1 MTLLLLFFL
10 NLCSATIYER
20 VTDLPTQDFDY
31 IIVGGGTAG
40 NVLANR
46 LTERRDISVLVL
58 EAGRSTADILTSQ
71 VPFFCAPPT
80 PATSLD
86 WNFTT
91 VPQPGLNGRAISYL
105 RGFGLGGCSATNIMT
120 YTRGSSQDYDRYA
133 SLSGDEGWTWD
144 KMQSYFRRNE
154 RFVASADDHNTT
166 GQYDPAVHGFEGI
179 TSVSVA
185 EYPSVLDARII
196 QATRELSH
204 EFPFNVD
211 YNSGYH
217 LGIGWHQ
224 KTIGNGTRSSSEMSY
239 LGPEYIDRVN
249 LYVLVDS
256 HVTRIL
262 VANDSTVMDE
272 DMMPYFDRIEFTQ
285 DAGKT
290 MHTISACK
298 EIILSAGV
306 IGTPHI
312 LLNSGVGHADELA
325 LLDIT
330 PTVHLP
336 DVGKNLSDQM
346 SMMLTWIVNDSQM
359 IECLYWKNETLR
371 EEVLAEWQLNRTG
384 FLANPP
390 SNHLGF
396 FRLEDELMVVD
407 PCAGNE
413 TGHYELIFSGG
424 MDVIPVPETGSYFTA
439 LINTLCPL
447 SRGNVTINSTNPLSP
462 PVINPNTLSHEQDLV
477 SMKHAIRGAQR
488 FAAAPV
494 WADYILELYTDL
506 GNLEESIRAQARPA
520 GHSVGTA
527 SMSPPNAHWGVV
539 DPDLKLKR
547 AKGVRVVDASVLPYV
562 PAGHPQAAVYAI
574 AERAADLIKGGKS
587 A

>member
-1 MTLLLLFFL
+1 MISLLLLFL
-10 NLCSATIYER
+10 PLCSAAIYER
-20 VTDLPTQDFDY
+20 VADLPAQDFDY

-46 LTERRDISVLVL
+46 LTEQPDISILVL
-58 EAGRSTADILTSQ
+58 EAGRSTVDVLTSR
-71 VPFFCAPPT
+71 VPFFCT
-80 PATSLD
+80 SLIQTTSLD

-91 VPQPGLNGRAISYL
+91 TPQSGLNGRAFTYQ
-105 RGFGLGGCSATNIMT
+105 RGFGLGGCSATNVMT

-133 SLSGDEGWTWD
+133 RLSGDDGWGWD
-144 KMQSYFRRNE
+144 KMQPYFQRNE
-154 RFVASADDHNTT
+154 RFVASADHHNTT

-179 TSVSVA
+179 TSVSLA
-185 EYPSVLDARII
+185 EYPSVLDGRII
-196 QATRELSH
+196 QATKELSD
-204 EFPFNVD
+204 EFPFNMD

-224 KTIGNGTRSSSEMSY
+224 KTVGNGTRSSSETSY

-262 VANDSTVMDE
+262 VENDSTVDQDSE
-272 DMMPYFDRIEFTQ
+272 PYFDSVEFTQ

-290 MHTISACK
+290 MHTVSARK

-312 LLNSGVGHADELA
+312 LLNSGVGHGNELSV
-325 LLDIT
+325 LGIT

-336 DVGKNLSDQM
+336 DVGKNLRDQV
-346 SMMLTWIVNDSQM
+346 SMMVTWTVNDTQM
-359 IECLYWKNETLR
+359 VENEYWRNETLQ
-371 EEVLAEWQLNRTG
+371 EDALAEWQSNRTG

-396 FRLEDELMVVD
+396 FRLGDELVD
-407 PCAGNE
+407 EEPCAGNL
-413 TGHYELIFSGG
+413 TGHYELIFGGG
-424 MDVIPVPETGSYFTA
+424 MDVLPVPETGNYFTA
-439 LINTLCPL
+439 LVNILCPL
-447 SRGNVTINSTNPLSP
+447 SRGNITINSTNPLSP
-462 PVINPNTLSHEQDLV
+462 PVINPNTLSNEQDVVLL
-477 SMKHAIRGAQR
+477 KHAIGGAQR
-488 FAAAPV
+488 FVAAPV

-506 GNLEESIRAQARPA
+506 GDLEGSIRAQARPA

-527 SMSPPNAHWGVV
+527 SMSPRNAHWGVV
-539 DPDLKLKR
+539 DPDLRLKQAR
-547 AKGVRVVDASVLPYV
+547 GIRVVDASVLPYV
-562 PAGHPQAAVYAI
+562 PAAHTQVLVYVT